1 MGKEPVDHLW
11 LARSALAEYPIKDP
25 HLTFIQQ
32 SDSISYKVES
42 PGEAGFLL
50 RLHIPLTEAM
60 GSHGADTRAVNSEL
74 LWLEA
79 LCQDTDLILQQ
90 PIRNKQNALVTQIE
104 APGVMA
110 TVNCTLLTWLAGER
124 YPRDLET
131 EDTAFQIGE
140 IAATL
145 HNHASQWEI
154 PAGFTR
160 PKRDRAYFEK
170 VLRGVQPAVADGRIS
185 KADYHILES
194 SVLLLIE
201 EMREWSKDRHLY
213 GIIHADMHKGNLL
226 IDQGH
231 IRLIDFS
238 FCAFSD
244 YMFDPAICLSDMR
257 PDLHPAF
264 LKGYQSLRSFPAGYQ
279 RLVEGLFIGSMV
291 GAFSFWV
298 PNPRANDLLMR
309 KVPQITQAYA
319 VKYNRGESFW
329 F

>member
-11 LARSALAEYPIKDP
+11 LARCVLAEYPIKDP

-32 SDSISYKVES
+32 SDTISYKVVA
-42 PGEAGFLL
+42 PGEGCFLL

-60 GSHGADTRAVNSEL
+60 GSHGADAKAVSSEL

-79 LCQDTDLILQQ
+79 LCQDTDLVLQQ
-90 PIRNKQNALVTQIE
+90 PIRNKGGTLVTPLE
-104 APGVMA
+104 APGEGGM
-110 TVNCTLLTWLAGER
+110 VNCTLIRWVPGEP
-124 YPRDLET
+124 YHRDLET
-131 EDTAFQIGE
+131 EDTAFQIGV
-140 IAATL
+140 ITATL

-160 PKRDRAYFEK
+160 PKRDRAYFES
-170 VLRGVQPAVADGRIS
+170 VLHGIQPAVDDGRIS
-185 KADYHILES
+185 QSDYRILET
-194 SVLLLIE
+194 SVNLLIE
-201 EMREWSKDRHLY
+201 ELQRLSQNQQVY

-226 IDQGH
+226 IHQGH

-238 FCAFSD
+238 FCAFSN
-244 YMFDPAICLSDMR
+244 YMFDPAICLSDMK
-257 PDLHPAF
+257 PELHHAF
-264 LKGYQSLRSFPAGYQ
+264 LKGYQSLRPLPAGYQ
-279 RLVEGLFIGSMV
+279 RLVEGLFVGSMV
-291 GAFSFWV
+291 GAFSYWV
-298 PNPRANDLLMR
+298 PNPRVNDLLVR